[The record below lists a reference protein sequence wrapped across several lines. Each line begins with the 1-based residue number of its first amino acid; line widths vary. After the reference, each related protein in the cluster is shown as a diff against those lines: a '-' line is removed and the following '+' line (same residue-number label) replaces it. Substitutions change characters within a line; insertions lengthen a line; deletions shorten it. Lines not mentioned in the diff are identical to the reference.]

1 MPCFAGLDVSLQ
13 LTSICIVDDSGA
25 VVSEAKVPSEPE
37 PLVSLLMQHAGE
49 LAKVGLEA
57 GPLSQHLYSRLAEA
71 GLPVVCV
78 EARHMAQALRAQALN
93 KTDRNDAR
101 GLAQM
106 MRVGLYKPVHV
117 KSDESQ
123 RLNVLLRTRKL
134 LKSRLLD
141 VEADLRGVLKNFGLK
156 LGKVTPRDFS
166 GRVRELASF
175 DRFIA
180 RIVEPML
187 AARQAMRTSYDELH
201 RILLT
206 HVRSDAVC
214 RRLMTMPGVGAVV
227 ALTFRVA
234 IDSPTRFTRSR
245 TVGAHLGLTPRRYQ
259 SADWPGRISKIGD
272 PDLRA
277 ALYEAAVVHLTR
289 VARPTALRSWAM
301 RLAKRRGK
309 RKPVVALARKMA
321 VILHRMWADDTD
333 FRWRAKTA

>member
-187 AARQAMRTSYDELH
+187 AARQA
-201 RILLT
+201 T